1 MLGLHKFDDSEA
13 VRNGFGVCVFGEGI
27 RLMKLYRLYGRVLFR
42 KASSGILSDKLEFV
56 DYIGVPMYLCHIGI

>member
-42 KASSGILSDKLEFV
+42 KEFVITPCKLEFV
-56 DYIGVPMYLCHIGI
+56 FQQKWSI